1 MTSIPAP
8 LALDREALAR
18 DIRSLPSLP
27 TVVQELMQ
35 LLRQQEVPI
44 EVISN
49 TLRLDQALSV
59 KVLQLANSPLYG
71 LSGRIG
77 SVRDAINI
85 LGLRQLGGL
94 VIAAALTMHF
104 DKLHGQSLHMDA
116 LWRHSIGCAVAS
128 RHLALLAGLDRAAA
142 FTAGLLHDVGR
153 LVIDSHY
160 PEEAA
165 QAIAWAEQNDLS
177 HREAEYLLL
186 GIEHTELGEWVC
198 RHWRFGSDIVEA
210 IAGHHRPPPA
220 GPVSLIDVVHAADA
234 ITHAL
239 DLAGAAT
246 EAVPD
251 VDPMAWDRLN
261 LSESDLPALFARIE
275 SEFNELQSLLS
286 LSKETTT

>member
-1 MTSIPAP
+1 MTGIPAP
-8 LALDREALAR
+8 LALDHEALAR

-27 TVVQELMQ
+27 TVVQELML
-35 LLRQQEVPI
+35 LLRQEVPI

-49 TLRLDQALSV
+49 TLRLDQALSI

-77 SVRDAINI
+77 SVRDAINV

-94 VIAAALTMHF
+94 VIAAALAMHF
-104 DKLHGQSLHMDA
+104 NKLHGQSLPMNT

-128 RHLALLAGLDRAAA
+128 RHLALLAGLDSAAA

-153 LVIDSHY
+153 LVVIRHY
-160 PEEAA
+160 PVEAA

-177 HREAEYLLL
+177 HCEAELLLL
-186 GIEHTELGEWVC
+186 GIDHTELGEWVC

-210 IAGHHRPPPA
+210 IAGHHHPPPA
-220 GPVSLIDVVHAADA
+220 GPVSLIDVVHAANA

-239 DLAGAAT
+239 DLAGADT

-251 VDPMAWDRLN
+251 VNPMAWERLN
-261 LSESDLPALFARIE
+261 VPEDDLPALFARIE

>member
-1 MTSIPAP
+1 MTGTASP
-8 LALDREALAR
+8 LTLDREALAR

-35 LLRQQEVPI
+35 LMRQKEVPL

-49 TLRLDQALSV
+49 TLRLDQALSI
-59 KVLQLANSPLYG
+59 KVLQLANSPFYG
-71 LSGRIG
+71 LSGRVG

-85 LGLRQLGGL
+85 LGLRQLGNL
-94 VIAAALTMHF
+94 VIAAALTMQF
-104 DKLHGQSLHMDA
+104 EKLHGRSLRMA
-116 LWRHSIGCAVAS
+116 SLWRHSVCCAVAS
-128 RHLALLAGLDRAAA
+128 RQLATLAGLDAAAA

-153 LVIDSHY
+153 LVVDSHY

-177 HREAEYLLL
+177 HSEAEQLLL
-186 GIEHTELGEWVC
+186 GIDHAELGEWVC
-198 RHWRFGSDIVEA
+198 RHWRFSSDVVEA

-239 DLAGAAT
+239 DIAGAAD
-246 EAVPD
+246 EAVPC
-251 VDPMAWDRLN
+251 VNPLAWARLN
-261 LSESDLPALFARIE
+261 LREDDLPALFASIE
-275 SEFNELQSLLS
+275 SEFNDLQSLLS
-286 LSKETTT
+286 LPKETTT